1 MRVCVRVG
9 LAVETACVVGGR
21 VCESQEARGAFSA
34 FFCFSRLAEVSF
46 LFSCFLGRGQPAPR
60 QPPMPLSHALRGPP
74 AHRALARPC
83 GAIPKR
89 AHGLGAPPVLAV
101 GRGAAQRAV
110 QERPPRPAPASAP
123 PRPSPTR
130 PGVCAAAT
138 FSAPPDNAADPATI
152 ARVTSW
158 LASPTSTPP
167 AAVDAEEGRV
177 LFAEGGWALLDV
189 RSAVEAEAEGRPLPR
204 LPRSLSVP
212 LSPWAMKYDVG
223 AGRKVVSKPP
233 VDGVAFVGGVR
244 AAVAK
249 DGGPPP
255 GLIILCSGV
264 PCAGVGGRLRA
275 EAAADLLKEAGFR
288 VTCLPGGYAVSIERE
303 NVTMRHGRR
312 DGCGLKRTPPRV
324 RTPHFSC
331 GSPPR
336 QGAYVARQSW
346 SPPPLSHPP
355 SFSLHLRIRSGPS
368 NGRTSWSGGWSAL

>member
-1 MRVCVRVG
+1 M
-9 LAVETACVVGGR
+9 
-21 VCESQEARGAFSA
+21 
-34 FFCFSRLAEVSF
+34 
-46 LFSCFLGRGQPAPR
+46 
-60 QPPMPLSHALRGPP
+60 
-74 AHRALARPC
+74 
-83 GAIPKR
+83 
-89 AHGLGAPPVLAV
+89 GAPPVLAV

-110 QERPPRPAPASAP
+110 QERPP
-123 PRPSPTR
+123 R

-288 VTCLPGGYAVSIERE
+288 VTCLPGGYAVSI
-303 NVTMRHGRR
+303 
-312 DGCGLKRTPPRV
+312 
-324 RTPHFSC
+324 
-331 GSPPR
+331 
-336 QGAYVARQSW
+336 
-346 SPPPLSHPP
+346 
-355 SFSLHLRIRSGPS
+355 
-368 NGRTSWSGGWSAL
+368 